1 MPQPKQKPK
10 PKPKAKPITVAV
22 TGPTGDIGKAF
33 VRALERSRSVGKVLG
48 MARRPFDPEAQGWR
62 KTEYRQGDVLEREGV
77 EALVNEADVVVHLA
91 FIIFGGPQETREV
104 NLKGSRNVFE
114 AAADS
119 RRTKR
124 LVYASSVA
132 AYGFHDDPDRPE
144 RFTEDIAPRGTDEFY
159 YSAQKAELEATLDAL
174 LAGSGVVDAYVF
186 RPCIVAGPRATM
198 LIEKVV
204 EGARLG
210 DPSPALRRGLG
221 HLPLPRPLLP
231 DVGAPLQLV
240 HHDDVARALAA
251 AIHGAGEPGAYNLA
265 AAGQLGIGDIARA
278 LGWHTVPVPGPAVG
292 VGAGIAKRLSFLS
305 PQLEWATALR
315 TPVLMDTTK
324 ARRELGWE
332 PRFDAAETLV
342 QTAVSA
348 REAGLLD

>member
-1 MPQPKQKPK
+1 MESDEKVQDVPPLPGE
-10 PKPKAKPITVAV
+10 ALTVAV
-22 TGPTGDIGKAF
+22 TGPTGEIGLPLMTELEQDPAVGA
-33 VRALERSRSVGKVLG
+33 VRG
-48 MARRPFDPEAQGWR
+48 MARRPFDPAVEGWG
-62 KTEYRQGDVLEREGV
+62 KVAYRRGDILDRG
-77 EALVNEADVVVHLA
+77 ALAALFDGADVAVHLA
-91 FIIFGGPQETREV
+91 FAIFGGREETRRV
-104 NLKGSRNVFE
+104 NLEGSRNVFE
-114 AAADS
+114 AAIEAGIQ
-119 RRTKR
+119 R

-132 AYGFHDDPDRPE
+132 AYGFHAENPQPL
-144 RFTEDIAPRGTDEFY
+144 TEDVPARGSESFY
-159 YSAQKAELEATLDAL
+159 YSAQKAELESTLAGL
-174 LAGSGVVDAYVF
+174 LAGSGVDAYVF

-204 EGARLG
+204 DGVRLG
-210 DPSPALRRGLG
+210 DPLPALRRGLG
-221 HLPLPRPLLP
+221 RLPLPLPLLP
-231 DVGAPLQLV
+231 DVSTPLQLV

-251 AIHGAGEPGAYNLA
+251 AIGGAGEPGAYNLA

-278 LGWHTVPVPGPAVG
+278 LGWHSVPVPGPAVG

-315 TPVLMDTTK
+315 TPVLMDTAK
-324 ARRELGWE
+324 ARRELDWE